1 MQNNTAQNPGQDSD
15 RLVKVPRQRTAHP
28 TGLDEQMLVES
39 PSARARYADRVDV
52 LDKVGGLVL
61 LPDNTHATTDQVAA
75 FYEVPLKTIESLVKA
90 NAAEL
95 EANGRRV
102 LRGEDLRD
110 FATSYGKVT
119 NLVINPKARS
129 LALFSRK
136 AILNVGQ
143 LLTGSKVAKRVRQY
157 LLTVEETATPEHRES
172 AYRLIRLQERQ
183 DYKNV
188 LDSLKMG
195 GAESG
200 DYATAQ
206 NMLYLSLFGLTA
218 VQIRRTRAQIDGE
231 RRRDGKFSAAS
242 AKVAKNYLSDGEI
255 KLLDNAVLI
264 ITAQLALA
272 YPGGAPLDGVLDVM
286 DSAVTMVKHRQL
298 QAAA

>member
-1 MQNNTAQNPGQDSD
+1 MKHNSSTSCPQNGAPPT
-15 RLVKVPRQRTAHP
+15 KVPAQRRGSGL
-28 TGLDEQMLVES
+28 GLDEQMLVES

-61 LPDNTHATTDQVAA
+61 LPDNAHATTEQVAA
-75 FYEVPLKTIESLVKA
+75 FYEVPAETIKSLIKYHRDEFEKNGYVVLAGHELTEFARLNSDPA
-90 NAAEL
+90 NP
-95 EANGRRV
+95 
-102 LRGEDLRD
+102 
-110 FATSYGKVT
+110 
-119 NLVINPKARS
+119 LVGSRTRS

-200 DYATAQ
+200 DYAIAQ

-218 VQIRRTRAQIDGE
+218 VQIKRHRKQIDGE
-231 RRRDGKFSAAS
+231 KRRDGKFSSAS
-242 AKVAKNYLSDGEI
+242 AKVAKNYLTEDEI

-272 YPGGAPLDGVLDVM
+272 YPGGAPLNGLLDVM
-286 DSAVTMVKHRQL
+286 ESAVTMVKHRQL